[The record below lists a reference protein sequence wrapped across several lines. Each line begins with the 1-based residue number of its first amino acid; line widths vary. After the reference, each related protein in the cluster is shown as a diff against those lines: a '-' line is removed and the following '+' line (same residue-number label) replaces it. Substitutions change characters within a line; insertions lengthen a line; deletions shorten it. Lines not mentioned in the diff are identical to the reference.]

1 MKWIKRER
9 KQYQWRKQL
18 FKREKKRKEAEEKVR
33 FCIIPFTNKR
43 IHPSSQSIVLSL
55 HLKCVQ
61 RSLICMYTHFTEK
74 KYILLLAEHLFFD
87 WSRVVLLF
95 SFYVLFTEKLIPPP
109 IIIIGSRTMRKAV
122 VVDISFKKESFETFL
137 LFIFG
142 GIAFSFC
149 MYGYYILLP
158 RIM

>member
-1 MKWIKRER
+1 MDKKRKEAIPMEKITFQKRER
-9 KQYQWRKQL
+9 
-18 FKREKKRKEAEEKVR
+18 EKRKEAEEKVP

-61 RSLICMYTHFTEK
+61 RSLICMHAHFTEK
-74 KYILLLAEHLFFD
+74 KVYLIVSTTYIFD

-122 VVDISFKKESFETFL
+122 VVDIIL
-137 LFIFG
+137 LKRNLLKL
-142 GIAFSFC
+142 FSFFWW
-149 MYGYYILLP
+149 YRFLP
-158 RIM
+158 VYV